1 MRKIILI
8 SCSSKKGKV
17 ATQAENLYI
26 SPLFRK
32 SLEYA
37 KLLNPEHIFILSAK
51 HHLVK
56 LDDIIEPY
64 NTTLSNVSK
73 KDPSL
78 EILSSKDKQEW
89 GKIVLKQLSKYTDF
103 KKHEILILG
112 GKEYFLPLSSKISS
126 ESMILNG
133 RIGERLK
140 FLNTE
145 IARFKSN

>member
-8 SCSSKKGKV
+8 SCSSKKSKA
-17 ATQAENLYI
+17 ATHAEKLYI
-26 SPLFRK
+26 SPLFKK

-89 GKIVLKQLSKYTDF
+89 GEIVLKQLSNYTNF

-112 GKEYFLPLSSKISS
+112 GRQYFHPLSSKISS
-126 ESMILNG
+126 ESMALKG
-133 RIGERLK
+133 RIGERLN

-145 IARFKSN
+145 IERLKAN